1 MCYDYD
7 FKREFVFLIKI
18 VVKDVFELYIQYLKC
33 Y

>member
-18 VVKDVFELYIQYLKC
+18 VVKEYLNC
-33 Y
+33 IFSV